1 MPPKRKQEKVPKA
14 VVSAMT
20 AKPFQE
26 RNSVEQ
32 MAVRYRM
39 LKEFR
44 AGHSAKKATE
54 NISDIFGENTINYQ
68 TCARWFQKFR
78 AGKTNLVDGN
88 SRVIAQSQAE
98 ANRHFRDWV
107 REARALHNQVMKV
120 YTANKK

>member
-1 MPPKRKQEKVPKA
+1 MPPKRKQEKVPDS

-20 AKPFQE
+20 AKTFQE
-26 RNSVEQ
+26 RDLVEQ
-32 MAVRYRM
+32 LAVRYRM
-39 LKEFR
+39 LKEFK

-54 NISDIFGENTINYQ
+54 NICDTFGENTINYQ

-78 AGKTNLVDGN
+78 AGKTKLVDKNTG
-88 SRVIAQSQAE
+88 VWVQSQSE
-98 ANRHFRDWV
+98 ANRLFRDWG